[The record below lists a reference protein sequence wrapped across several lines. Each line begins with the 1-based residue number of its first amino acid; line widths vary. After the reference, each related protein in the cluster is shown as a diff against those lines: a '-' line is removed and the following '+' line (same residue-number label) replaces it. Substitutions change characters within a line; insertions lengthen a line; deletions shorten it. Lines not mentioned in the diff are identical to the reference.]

1 MIMYHR
7 FLSLFF
13 AFCLFFIGSIYAKPV
28 ESNEIFPEFPALR
41 QNIEFW
47 KKIYSIYNSNQGVI
61 HDTDNLSIV
70 YDVIDLEP
78 RSRKG
83 SRKRNFKA
91 IKKVKAHYAQLL
103 RKIAKNPNS
112 TDTHEQR
119 VAALFGDKAT
129 PIDFSSAASSIRFQ
143 RGQSNFFQEGLVRSG
158 RYLPEIQKIFK
169 KYGLPQDLKY
179 LPHVESS
186 FNYHAYSKFG
196 AAGIWQ
202 FTYRTGKQFLKVDY
216 TVDQRWDPIYASNAA
231 ARLLKQNYKILG
243 SWPLALTA
251 YNHGAKAMSKAKKA
265 KGNYEN
271 IFTEYNGR
279 RFKFASRNFYSE
291 FLAAREIAKNYQDYF
306 PGLSLAQPTKTIEIT
321 LKGYAPLKKLSKH
334 LQLTPALIRS
344 LNRSLR
350 EPIFRNQKYIP
361 KGFRLRLPDKESLKP
376 RIASIPASLYQAKQK
391 RSRFYWVRKGDVAS
405 VIARRHGITL
415 QDLIRANNLNRRA
428 RIYAGQNLRIPSHED
443 SLRLAAKFNS
453 TTASEEQNTATEQ
466 LRLRQLNGKS
476 RKTSPAKLSKK
487 PDSANAEESIVNPY
501 IVTGN
506 ILVKREFTNKGTS
519 LGVIQVE
526 TGETLGHFAEWLQIS
541 VQYIRKLNR
550 LSHREDIR
558 MDQTLII
565 PFIHSDKERFEEA
578 RYEFHKEFEEDF
590 LRAYEIEGIWQY
602 NIRKGDNIWTLCKA
616 QFDLPVWL
624 IKKYNLSVDLDKLIP
639 GQKIVIPIVEDKTEA
654 DD

>member
-1 MIMYHR
+1 MYHR
-7 FLSLFF
+7 FISLFF
-13 AFCLFFIGSIYAKPV
+13 ALCLFSIGTTYSKPV

-41 QNIEFW
+41 HNIEFW
-47 KKIYSIYNSNQGVI
+47 KKIYSFYNSNQGVI
-61 HDTDNLSIV
+61 HDTDNLNIV
-70 YDVIDLEP
+70 YDVIELEP

-83 SRKRNFKA
+83 SRRRNYRK
-91 IKKVKAHYAQLL
+91 IKKLKTHYAKLL
-103 RKIAKNPNS
+103 RKISKNPNS
-112 TDTHEQR
+112 NNKHEQR

-129 PIDFSSAASSIRFQ
+129 PIDFADAANNIRFQ

-216 TVDQRWDPIYASNAA
+216 TVDQRWDPLYASTAA

-271 IFTEYNGR
+271 IFREYDGR
-279 RFKFASRNFYSE
+279 RFKFASRNFYAE
-291 FLAAREIAKNYQDYF
+291 FLAAREIASNFQDYF
-306 PGLSLAQPTKTIEIT
+306 PGLILNQPIKTITIT
-321 LKGYAPLKKLSKH
+321 LKGYAPVKELSEH
-334 LQLTPALIRS
+334 LQLTPTLIRS

-350 EPIFRNQKYIP
+350 EPVFRNQKYIP

-405 VIARRHGITL
+405 VIARRHNITL
-415 QDLIRANNLNRRA
+415 QDLIWANNLNRRA

-443 SLRLAAKFNS
+443 SLRLAAKFNPTS
-453 TTASEEQNTATEQ
+453 PSEEQKVASDRIRSKQ
-466 LRLRQLNGKS
+466 SNGKS
-476 RKTSPAKLSKK
+476 RKTSIAKLNGK
-487 PDSANAEESIVNPY
+487 PDNADAEQSIVNPY

-506 ILVKREFTNKGTS
+506 ILVKREFTNNGTN

-526 TGETLGHFAEWLQIS
+526 TGETLGHFADWLKVS
-541 VQYIRKLNR
+541 VQHIRKLNR
-550 LSHREDIR
+550 LSFKEDIR
-558 MDQTLII
+558 MDQILII
-565 PFIHSDKERFEEA
+565 PFIRSNREQFEEK

-590 LRAYEIEGIWQY
+590 LKAYEIEGIWQY
-602 NIRKGDNIWTLCKA
+602 NIRRGDNIWTLCKA

-624 IKKYNLSVDLDKLIP
+624 IKKYNLSVDLNKLMP
-639 GQKIVIPIVEDKTEA
+639 GQKIFIPIVENKTEA
-654 DD
+654 